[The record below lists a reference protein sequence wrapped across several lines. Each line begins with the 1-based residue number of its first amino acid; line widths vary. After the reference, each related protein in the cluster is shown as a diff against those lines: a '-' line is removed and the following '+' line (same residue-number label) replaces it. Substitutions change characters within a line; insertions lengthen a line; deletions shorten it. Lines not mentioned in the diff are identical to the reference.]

1 MKSKQISFSVV
12 KSLYVIKLNPL
23 LIHFILIIVFVVSF
37 IGDLVIHKCIIV
49 LNMWIFTSY
58 ESNLS
63 LKLIQGDLAEIALT
77 Y

>member
-1 MKSKQISFSVV
+1 MKSKQISFCVV

-23 LIHFILIIVFVVSF
+23 LIHFILIIVFVVLF
-37 IGDLVIHKCIIV
+37 IGDLVIHKWFIV
-49 LNMWIFTSY
+49 LNMWIFTIC

>member
-1 MKSKQISFSVV
+1 MKSWQISFCVV
-12 KSLYVIKLNPL
+12 KSLYAIKLNPL
-23 LIHFILIIVFVVSF
+23 LIHFILIIVFVVLF
-37 IGDLVIHKCIIV
+37 IGDLVIHKWFIV
-49 LNMWIFTSY
+49 LNMWIFTIC